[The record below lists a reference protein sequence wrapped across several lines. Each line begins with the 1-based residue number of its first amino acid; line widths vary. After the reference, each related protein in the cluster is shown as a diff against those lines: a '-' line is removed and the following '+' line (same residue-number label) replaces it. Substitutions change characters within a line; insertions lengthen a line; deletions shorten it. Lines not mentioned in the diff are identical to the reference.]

1 MRLMFG
7 KERTTFC
14 IEKIE
19 CGQVLLKI
27 IVRMS
32 HVCCRFALG
41 CICWQIYNVN
51 GVLFSMSCHK
61 Y

>member
-51 GVLFSMSCHK
+51 GVLFSM
-61 Y
+61 